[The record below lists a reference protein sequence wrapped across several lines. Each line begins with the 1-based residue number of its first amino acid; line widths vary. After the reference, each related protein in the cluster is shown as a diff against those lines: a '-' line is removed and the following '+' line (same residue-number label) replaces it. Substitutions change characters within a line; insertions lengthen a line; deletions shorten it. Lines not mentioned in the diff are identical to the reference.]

1 MWLPASA
8 SVEGA
13 KTAREAVICR
23 SDPAAGGTETIIL
36 WRGAK
41 GYERVVREATRFFG
55 TR

>member
-8 SVEGA
+8 SVVGE
-13 KTAREAVICR
+13 KTAREAVFWR
-23 SDPAAGGTETIIL
+23 MSSTEDGTMAIIL

-41 GYERVVREATRFFG
+41 GWERMVREATRFFG